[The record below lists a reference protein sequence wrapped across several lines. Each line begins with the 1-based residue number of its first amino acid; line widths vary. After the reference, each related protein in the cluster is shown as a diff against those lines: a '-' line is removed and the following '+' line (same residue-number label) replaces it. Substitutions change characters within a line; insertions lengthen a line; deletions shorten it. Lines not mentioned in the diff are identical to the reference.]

1 MSSILDALERA
12 SQERMPGKTDILPDT
27 TSLPDENHSALR
39 RWLVLAILLLLIVAI
54 FWFLFTDHAGK
65 PETPRQIE
73 QQEPTPTKQQATQAR
88 VQDTSAGATQKN
100 KPTVQKERL
109 TAERI
114 RSSGQPN
121 QRPLVSEAMLSQKRQ
136 PKKISDRPEPARM
149 QQAQT
154 PPRQTVK
161 ESTRS
166 QSPLPAV
173 VPKAPLPRVVAKGD
187 AVKEKSQQG
196 VTVSDVDDKQVAAV
210 ESRVN
215 EAADAEQMEQQQIP
229 LIWEMDQALREE
241 LEQLN
246 TTIHVY
252 HEKPAQR
259 FVIINMRR
267 YSEGDTLGVNGYRL
281 HAIDRDGIVVDYG
294 DGLVRLLRD
303 KY

>member
-12 SQERMPGKTDILPDT
+12 SQERMPGKTDILPNA
-27 TSLPDENHSALR
+27 TSFPDENHPALR
-39 RWLVLAILLLLIVAI
+39 RWLMLAILLLLIVAI
-54 FWFLFTDHAGK
+54 FWFLFTEYASK
-65 PETPRQIE
+65 PETPRQSE
-73 QQEPTPTKQQATQAR
+73 QQRPPVTKQQATQAR
-88 VQDTSAGATQKN
+88 VQDTSAVATEKN

-114 RSSGQPN
+114 RSSGLPN
-121 QRPLVSEAMLSQKRQ
+121 QRPLVTEAMLSQKQ
-136 PKKISDRPEPARM
+136 QQKKISDHPKPARVE
-149 QQAQT
+149 QAQT

-161 ESTRS
+161 EPTRS
-166 QSPLPAV
+166 QSTLPADE
-173 VPKAPLPRVVAKGD
+173 PKAPPPRAIAKSD
-187 AVKEKSQQG
+187 TVKEKPQQD
-196 VTVSDVDDKQVAAV
+196 VTASDVDDKQFAEV

-215 EAADAEQMEQQQIP
+215 EAASTEQMEQQQIP

-241 LEQLN
+241 LEQLK

-267 YSEGDTLGVNGYRL
+267 YSEGDTLGSNGYRL

-294 DGLVRLLRD
+294 EGLVRLLRD